1 MGSCPARARLS
12 DRASRSSGSAS
23 SGCPPSP
30 QDAREVLAG
39 VRNVWQKGFGIVC
52 RQKTHS
58 DELLADEGFG
68 VTQETLIQ
76 EVPRQVMT
84 EGRHKGAGPRR
95 GHSCQARVPPAG
107 DPNAHPRRERD
118 GARHRTYSDPALLS
132 AHAPSLSHQPRS
144 ASLLVPKVISSRLPI
159 PHRSAR
165 LFPHIIHDLT
175 GAFIPTVSCPYVERR
190 DTRDAD
196 TCTSA
201 HINILTPVSPG
212 SWSSARPALLQTSSL
227 VPEALSYKDAQGS
240 PPTPTGSLSRSART
254 GSPHPSRG
262 SATRCTPSP

>member
-1 MGSCPARARLS
+1 MA
-12 DRASRSSGSAS
+12 
-23 SGCPPSP
+23 
-30 QDAREVLAG
+30 
-39 VRNVWQKGFGIVC
+39 
-52 RQKTHS
+52 
-58 DELLADEGFG
+58 
-68 VTQETLIQ
+68 
-76 EVPRQVMT
+76 
-84 EGRHKGAGPRR
+84 EGRHKGQALAGVTLGKCACLP
-95 GHSCQARVPPAG
+95 QAIPTPILVGREMVPVTG
-107 DPNAHPRRERD
+107 
-118 GARHRTYSDPALLS
+118 RTQTPALLS

-175 GAFIPTVSCPYVERR
+175 GAFIPTVSCPHVKRR

-201 HINILTPVSPG
+201 HTNILTPVSPG
-212 SWSSARPALLQTSSL
+212 SWSSARPALPQTSSL

-240 PPTPTGSLSRSART
+240 PPTPTGSLSRPART
-254 GSPHPSRG
+254 GSPRPSRG